1 MCGVTLR
8 PRLCADGGEVTQPPV
23 DDDKGDILRPL
34 EDGSKALQPGTDGG
48 EAPHANGGK
57 TLRPCAG
64 VDEVQRPHTAI
75 S

>member
-1 MCGVTLR
+1 MGGVTLR
-8 PRLCADGGEVTQPPV
+8 PRPCADGGEVTQPPV

-34 EDGSKALQPGTDGG
+34 EDGSKALQPCADGG

-57 TLRPCAG
+57 TPRPC
-64 VDEVQRPHTAI
+64 VDVGEVQRPHAAI